1 MVETWQQIALGVL
14 VLLVFTSFIK
24 EWVSPEVVALG
35 ALVTCVLIGVLP
47 IAVPS
52 PAPGLEGRGFDERLA
67 EIQRR
72 CFKSFCSSSADYG
85 SLHVCAECRFGAN
98 GSY

>member
-35 ALVTCVLIGVLP
+35 ALVACVLIGVLP

-52 PAPGLEGRGFDERLA
+52 PAPGLE
-67 EIQRR
+67 
-72 CFKSFCSSSADYG
+72 
-85 SLHVCAECRFGAN
+85 
-98 GSY
+98 